1 MVPDIIA
8 DARAAIFRATVGGL
22 ERTRIRLKPLT
33 PILCGVMLCEWYVI
47 NANHIGCATQSLNDS
62 HASVSKKDYTTLD
75 EFIAAVSEKVAKRVE
90 QLRSGNVSGTR
101 APASPAAKLGRQVAS
116 AAVEAG

>member
-1 MVPDIIA
+1 M
-8 DARAAIFRATVGGL
+8 RGG
-22 ERTRIRLKPLT
+22 
-33 PILCGVMLCEWYVI
+33 
-47 NANHIGCATQSLNDS
+47 ATQSLNDS
-62 HASVSKKDYTTLD
+62 HASVSKKDYTTPD

-116 AAVEAG
+116 AAVEAGVDVSKIDPVKLLAALKRLAA